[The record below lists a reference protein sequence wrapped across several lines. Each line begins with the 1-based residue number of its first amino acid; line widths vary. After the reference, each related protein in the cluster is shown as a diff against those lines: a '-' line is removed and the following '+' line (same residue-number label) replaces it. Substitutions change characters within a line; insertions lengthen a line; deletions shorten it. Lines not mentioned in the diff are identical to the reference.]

1 VTRKKTWLLAIVV
14 GTPVCALVIGVFC
27 YWQFRLKPWFLF
39 EKTRYGNMGEI
50 AAAIGNFTMDQKRI
64 PMNLEEVV
72 RQGYLPEQSPIYQCP
87 LLHGSLRNR
96 AIGYLDCEFD
106 VRFEPNEAIV
116 SLPRAA
122 IDRCHL
128 EKAPAR
134 LIECRIDK
142 SGHFVSP

>member
-1 VTRKKTWLLAIVV
+1 MAKKRALLLTIAL
-14 GTPVCALVIGVFC
+14 GTPICALVIGVLG
-27 YWQFRLKPWFLF
+27 YWQFRLKPWFVF

-50 AAAIGNFTMDQKRI
+50 AAAIGDFTTDQKRI
-64 PMNLEEVV
+64 PENLGEVV
-72 RQGYLPEQSPIYQCP
+72 RQGYLPERSPIYECP
-87 LLHGSLRNR
+87 LLHGSLRDR

-128 EKAPAR
+128 EKAPAHV
-134 LIECRIDK
+134 IECRIDK
-142 SGHFVSP
+142 SGNFVSP